1 MRPLGYRGKM
11 LPKTSEVTEEEKGL
25 DRFYTYLSGW
35 IDKIEQELMPTM
47 RKREMV
53 CLKKKNWVF
62 QSEKNQLDIDIT
74 LVSQENYNLHK
85 GDILLS
91 CWNKTRCVLMGC
103 LL

>member
-35 IDKIEQELMPTM
+35 IDKIEQELMPTT

-53 CLKKKNWVF
+53 CLKKKLSFPKW
-62 QSEKNQLDIDIT
+62 EKSVGYWYYISIT
-74 LVSQENYNLHK
+74 GKLQF
-85 GDILLS
+85 
-91 CWNKTRCVLMGC
+91 T
-103 LL
+103 